1 MLRDVL
7 RDVIGKRV
15 LLLQGPNGPFFM
27 RFAADLRQRGSSVTK
42 VNFNSGDDLFYW
54 GGDLVRFNQ
63 PMDAWPGFCA
73 ELMSDRCIDVIVV
86 YGDQRPIH
94 RAAIAAARERSASI
108 YVLEEGYLRPD
119 YVTVER
125 EGANAHSPLPRD
137 PEHYRSAELPDPPEA
152 RPMGNTF
159 RPHAWLTA
167 AHSTAFTWLS
177 FRYPHYRHHR
187 DINCFKEA
195 FFWTRAG
202 VRKLV
207 YERRER
213 GVLERLT
220 RAGAAPFYLVP
231 LQVYCDAQLGH
242 SRYDSMESFVEE
254 VIATFAAHA
263 PRDACLVVKHHPH
276 DRGYTDYGPQLRDLA
291 RRHGLGDRVIYVHDL
306 HLPTLLKAASGVV
319 TMNSTV
325 GLSALYHG
333 TPVKVLGDAV
343 YDFDG
348 LTHQRPLAEFFVDPD
363 PVDGQLVARFIRYL
377 RHHNQVNG
385 SFYKRAPGFTRSG
398 LDPAVFG
405 ELSLTSRRLR
415 RASRSRGSC

>member
-1 MLRDVL
+1 ML

-27 RFAADLRQRGSSVTK
+27 RFAADLRQRGCTVTK

-63 PMDAWPGFCA
+63 PMDAWPDFCA
-73 ELMSDRCIDVIVV
+73 ALMADRRIEVIFV

-94 RAAIAAARERSASI
+94 RTAIARARERGAGV

-125 EGANAHSPLPRD
+125 DGANAHSPLPRD
-137 PEHYRSAELPDPPEA
+137 AAHYRQAELPELPA
-152 RPMGNTF
+152 VRPMGNTF

-167 AHSTAFTWLS
+167 AHSTAFTWFS

-213 GVLERLT
+213 GTLEHIT
-220 RAGAAPFYLVP
+220 APGGPPFWLVP

-242 SRYDSMESFVEE
+242 SRYDSMEAFVEE
-254 VIATFAAHA
+254 VVAAFATHA
-263 PRDACLVVKHHPH
+263 PREARLVIKHHPH
-276 DRGYTDYGPQLRDLA
+276 DRGYTDYGPLLA
-291 RRHGLGDRVIYVHDL
+291 ELSRAHRLGDRVIYVHDL
-306 HLPTLLKAASGVV
+306 HLPTLLKAARGVV

-333 TPVKVLGDAV
+333 TPVKVLGEAV
-343 YDFDG
+343 YDFEG
-348 LTHQRPLAEFFVDPD
+348 MTYQGALGAFFVDPGE
-363 PVDGQLVARFIRYL
+363 VDAPLVARFIRYL

-385 SFYKRAPGFTRSG
+385 SFYRRAPGFTRSG
-398 LDPAVFG
+398 LDPMVFG
-405 ELSLTSRRLR
+405 ELPGDDPAEARALPVTSPR
-415 RASRSRGSC
+415 